1 MATVSKEFKK
11 ATREERAMRDLEQ
24 AAVGGVGLGKGNHK
38 TKKKKAADKTQTELT
53 KVMFPALVA
62 ARKRGRRISQIK
74 IDNARERDHEEAA
87 YGMEN
92 TFGMVR
98 LCLRSALPAA
108 CSRL

>member
-1 MATVSKEFKK
+1 
-11 ATREERAMRDLEQ
+11 
-24 AAVGGVGLGKGNHK
+24 
-38 TKKKKAADKTQTELT
+38 
-53 KVMFPALVA
+53 MFPALVA

-74 IDNARERDHEEAA
+74 IVNARERDHEEAA

-98 LCLRSALPAA
+98 LCLRTALPAA